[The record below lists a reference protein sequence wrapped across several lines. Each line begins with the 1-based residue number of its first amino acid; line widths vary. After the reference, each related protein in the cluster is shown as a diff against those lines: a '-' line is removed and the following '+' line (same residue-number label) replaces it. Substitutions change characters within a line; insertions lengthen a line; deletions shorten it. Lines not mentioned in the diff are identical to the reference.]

1 MGRPVKV
8 EDSVLFKKL
17 SDVFREVGYE
27 GASLAILSAATG
39 LKRASLYHRF
49 PGGKEQAAREVLVCA
64 ETWLTDHVLLP
75 LASDGP
81 PEVRIRAM
89 VQSLDAFYSG
99 GRQAC
104 LLNILSSPGPDR
116 GPFAALIE
124 HAFTAWIAALAA
136 ALVDAGIDPERA
148 GLRAERAVALVQG
161 TLVLSRGL
169 GTTRPFE
176 TCLASLELEL
186 LASEPGEMG
195 KPS

>member
-8 EDSVLFKKL
+8 EDSVLLKKL

-27 GASLAILSAATG
+27 GASLALLSSATG
-39 LKRASLYHRF
+39 LKKASLYHRF

-64 ETWLTDHVLLP
+64 EIWLTDHVLTP
-75 LASDGP
+75 LAADGP
-81 PEVRIRAM
+81 PAARVRAM
-89 VQSLDAFYSG
+89 VRSLDAFYSG

-136 ALVDAGIDPERA
+136 VLVDAGFDRDRA
-148 GLRAERAVALVQG
+148 RSRAERVVALVQG
-161 TLVLSRGL
+161 SLVLSRGL
-169 GTTRPFE
+169 ATTRPFE
-176 TCLASLELEL
+176 TCLANLEHEL
-186 LASEPGEMG
+186 LASEPGEPG